1 MSGNEVLHRIQQ
13 GDKAAFEQLFTEKF
27 SVLCAYANHFVN
39 DLDASQDIV
48 QDVLFHLWEIKEQL
62 PIDIPPRAL
71 LFKSVQNK
79 CLNHI
84 KHKKVEEKYSESVL
98 NQPQNIMY
106 EQHISE
112 STTLHEV
119 LRKGIDMLPPE
130 RKKIFIMQRYDE
142 LSYKE
147 IAERLDIS
155 VKTVENQIGKALQFL
170 RNYMQSHLP
179 TSMLMIGLLLV
190 KFFSF
195 IIGVFNTSNCS

>member
-13 GDKAAFEQLFTEKF
+13 GNKAAFEQLFTENF

-84 KHKKVEEKYSESVL
+84 KHKT
-98 NQPQNIMY
+98 NF
-106 EQHISE
+106 
-112 STTLHEV
+112 
-119 LRKGIDMLPPE
+119 
-130 RKKIFIMQRYDE
+130 IF
-142 LSYKE
+142 
-147 IAERLDIS
+147 
-155 VKTVENQIGKALQFL
+155 
-170 RNYMQSHLP
+170 
-179 TSMLMIGLLLV
+179 
-190 KFFSF
+190 
-195 IIGVFNTSNCS
+195 